1 MDQDALDGAKIGL
14 WVEGTYD
21 PTVLP
26 ELTPILENTVDALE
40 AAGATVVPADI
51 SISSDTGLAE
61 FLALLC
67 ESKDDM
73 TSYLQTYA
81 PGFPVGYTNDLAGL
95 RDFNLDH
102 PQLELPEPGEWD
114 NDLWDLALMTN
125 GRDSDCDAQRAQAT
139 PVVRATIDGL
149 MSDLGLDAIV
159 ALTNS
164 PAWVT
169 DPEGGDFAATNSFTE
184 FASSSIAAAV
194 SGYADITVPAGHVGP
209 LPVGVTFIGGKWD
222 EPTLIGLAY
231 AFEQATRVRTPP
243 QFLPSWSGE
252 LAAPLGKAGAH
263 KSGLLAPLR

>member
-1 MDQDALDGAKIGL
+1 
-14 WVEGTYD
+14 
-21 PTVLP
+21 
-26 ELTPILENTVDALE
+26 
-40 AAGATVVPADI
+40 
-51 SISSDTGLAE
+51 
-61 FLALLC
+61 
-67 ESKDDM
+67 
-73 TSYLQTYA
+73 
-81 PGFPVGYTNDLAGL
+81 
-95 RDFNLDH
+95 
-102 PQLELPEPGEWD
+102 
-114 NDLWDLALMTN
+114 
-125 GRDSDCDAQRAQAT
+125 
-139 PVVRATIDGL
+139 

-252 LAAPLGKAGAH
+252 LSGTAGQR
-263 KSGLLAPLR
+263 GCP